1 MHFHMLFL
9 GNNLHT
15 NWILFFCIFYI
26 LAGKTY
32 AVNEDP
38 VTVTDNDDPDSIIN
52 ADNSIEHTEETKLF
66 FTGNNNYLKPLK
78 TRKIKTS

>member
-1 MHFHMLFL
+1 MNIFF
-9 GNNLHT
+9 
-15 NWILFFCIFYI
+15 FFCIFYI

-66 FTGNNNYLKPLK
+66 FTGNNNYFKPLK
-78 TRKIKTS
+78 TRKRLEYGN